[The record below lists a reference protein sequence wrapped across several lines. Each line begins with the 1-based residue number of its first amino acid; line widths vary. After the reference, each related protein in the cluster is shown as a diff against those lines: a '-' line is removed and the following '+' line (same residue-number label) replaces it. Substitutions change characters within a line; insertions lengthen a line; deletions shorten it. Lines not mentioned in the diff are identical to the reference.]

1 MPPYILLKV
10 DVAFKYSGYYCYALH
25 PAAAYS
31 ADLRIYRSGPDTG
44 CPGPDRAADR
54 TWSGQSN
61 GAIQGK
67 NSAVYSYCRL
77 FGGLA
82 PGLPE
87 NKIITSIPVVIA
99 AESRQYWQNAW
110 ISAH

>member
-1 MPPYILLKV
+1 MWPLNIRVIIVTLYIRQRHTALISVFIVLVPILAARGRIGRQIVPGQVKV
-10 DVAFKYSGYYCYALH
+10 WCNSRK
-25 PAAAYS
+25 
-31 ADLRIYRSGPDTG
+31 
-44 CPGPDRAADR
+44 
-54 TWSGQSN
+54 
-61 GAIQGK
+61 K
-67 NSAVYSYCRL
+67 SAVYSYCRL
-77 FGGLA
+77 IGGLA